1 MDLSYPLSKKG
12 PITSGFDYRTH
23 PVLGK
28 RIHHNGVD
36 IGVPDNTKVYS
47 IADGTVVRSDMENV
61 GGYGNFIIIDHG
73 GFLSAYAHLMDRQV
87 QVGDEV
93 KKGEQIALSGGGQ
106 GKSKGGGMS
115 TGPHLHF
122 EIRKNK
128 NAKDKSE
135 FEDPMPYLSGTS
147 PSNVEKDVKTD
158 DNKNKGKTLVK
169 KLKPKGYDGV
179 ALENINVLLRIMK
192 SKGITDPIT
201 QLGILSTIGKES
213 GFIPQNEIGYGNT
226 PNSSIRSIFGD
237 KVSKLSN
244 DQLSKLKSSD
254 EDFFNYVYGRKMSP
268 TLGNTEPGDG
278 YKYRGRGFNQI
289 TGKGNYSA
297 YGYKSNP
304 EALNSIE
311 GAGEA
316 AIKFLTKGEG
326 SSLNNKF
333 ESVDDSIKHF
343 VSINAGGSPSHRA
356 YRNAKNVANK
366 FDYEFGD
373 KESSKNVDTP
383 SNSGSIEDDI
393 AKSKKGFELLRRLTN
408 FGNIGKT
415 MNEEVDRIKD
425 IMKKII

>member
-12 PITSGFDYRTH
+12 QITSGFDYRTH

-47 IADGTVVRSDMENV
+47 IADGTVVRSDMKNI

-87 QVGDEV
+87 QVGDKV

-106 GKSKGGGMS
+106 GKAKGGGMS

-135 FEDPMPYLSGTS
+135 FENPMSYLSGTS
-147 PSNVEKDVKTD
+147 PANVGKDVKSGD
-158 DNKNKGKTLVK
+158 SESKPKTLVK
-169 KLKPKGYDGV
+169 KLKPKGYSGQ
-179 ALENINVLLRIMK
+179 ALENINTLTNMMN
-192 SKGITDPIT
+192 SKGITDPIV

-226 PNSSIRSIFGD
+226 PNSNIRSTFGK
-237 KVSKLSN
+237 KVSRLSN

-254 EDFFNYVYGRKMSP
+254 KDFFNYVYGSKMSP
-268 TLGNTEPGDG
+268 TLGNTEHGDG

-289 TGKGNYSA
+289 TGKGNYRS
-297 YGYKSNP
+297 YGYESNP
-304 EALNSIE
+304 DALNDIE
-311 GAGEA
+311 GAGES

-333 ESVDDSIKHF
+333 KSIDDSIKHF
-343 VSINAGGSPSHRA
+343 VTINAGGNPSQRA

-366 FDYEFGD
+366 FDFELGD
-373 KESSKNVDTP
+373 QEDSKVIDIP
-383 SNSGSIEDDI
+383 SDDI
-393 AKSKKGFELLRRLTN
+393 SINNLGLNAQKGLELFRKFAS
-408 FGNIGKT
+408 FGKIGKSL
-415 MNEEVDRIKD
+415 NEEVDRIQN

>member
-12 PITSGFDYRTH
+12 QITSGFDYRTH

-47 IADGTVVRSDMENV
+47 IADGTVVRSDMENI

-73 GFLSAYAHLMDRQV
+73 EFLSAYAHLMDRQV
-87 QVGDEV
+87 RVGDKV

-147 PSNVEKDVKTD
+147 PSNVGKDVKTD
-158 DNKNKGKTLVK
+158 DNEDKGKTLVK
-169 KLKPKGYDGV
+169 KLKPKGYSGE

-226 PNSSIRSIFGD
+226 SNSSIRSIFGD

-254 EDFFNYVYGRKMSP
+254 KDFFNYVYGNKISP

-297 YGYKSNP
+297 YGYVSNP
-304 EALNSIE
+304 DELNSIE

-333 ESVDDSIKHF
+333 KSVDDSIKHF
-343 VSINAGGSPSHRA
+343 VTINAGGNPSQRSF
-356 YRNAKNVANK
+356 RNAKNIAKK
-366 FDYEFGD
+366 FNFELGD
-373 KESSKNVDTP
+373 KEDPKFIDIPSDDTTIDDL
-383 SNSGSIEDDI
+383 GSDYQ
-393 AKSKKGFELLRRLTN
+393 KGFDLLRKYAS
-408 FGNIGKT
+408 FSKS
-415 MNEEVDRIKD
+415 MNEEVDRIQE
-425 IMKKII
+425 IMKKIL

>member
-36 IGVPDNTKVYS
+36 IGVPDNTEVYS
-47 IADGTVVRSDMENV
+47 IADGTVVRSDMENIS
-61 GGYGNFIIIDHG
+61 GYGNFIIIDHG
-73 GFLSAYAHLMDRQV
+73 GFLSAYAHLMNRQV
-87 QVGDEV
+87 NVGDKV
-93 KKGEQIALSGGGQ
+93 KKGEKIALSGGGQ

-122 EIRKNK
+122 EIRKTK
-128 NAKDKSE
+128 NAKNKSE
-135 FEDPMPYLSGTS
+135 FENPMSYLSGTL
-147 PSNVEKDVKTD
+147 PLKGG
-158 DNKNKGKTLVK
+158 KNKETNSSETKTLVK
-169 KLKPKGYDGV
+169 KLKPKGYSGKS
-179 ALENINVLLRIMK
+179 LENINILIKQME
-192 SKGITDPIT
+192 SKGITDPIA

-213 GFIPQNEIGYGNT
+213 GFIPQNEVGYGGT
-226 PNSSIRSIFGD
+226 PNSSIRSIFGK
-237 KVSKLSN
+237 KVSRLSN

-278 YKYRGRGFNQI
+278 YRYRGRGFNQI
-289 TGKGNYSA
+289 TGKGNYRA
-297 YGYKSNP
+297 YGYESNP
-304 EALNSIE
+304 DALNSVE

-316 AIKFLTKGEG
+316 AIKFLTNGGG

-333 ESVDDSIKHF
+333 KTIEDSIRHF
-343 VSINAGGSPSHRA
+343 VTINAGGRFSQRA
-356 YRNAKNVANK
+356 YRKAKDVANK
-366 FDYEFGD
+366 FNFELGD
-373 KESSKNVDTP
+373 KEDSKVIDIP
-383 SNSGSIEDDI
+383 SDDI
-393 AKSKKGFELLRRLTN
+393 SIDDLGLNSQKGFELLRRLTN